1 MTLTEIANMGP
12 MELEARLYG
21 KPSMPYARLVD
32 EERLI
37 RVEGMRNLICIRV
50 IRWSGGVRVLEDI
63 RYLKATRDDH
73 SELREWRAH
82 AVQEY
87 GIPGGVANG
96 IVSDIATYLYFLT
109 DSN

>member
-12 MELEARLYG
+12 MELEAKLYG
-21 KPSMPYARLVD
+21 NPSMPYARLVD

-37 RVEGMRNLICIRV
+37 RVEGRVNLICIRL

-73 SELREWRAH
+73 SELHEWRTR
-82 AVQEY
+82 AVQEL

-96 IVSDIATYLYFLT
+96 IVSDIDTYLFFLT
-109 DSN
+109 L